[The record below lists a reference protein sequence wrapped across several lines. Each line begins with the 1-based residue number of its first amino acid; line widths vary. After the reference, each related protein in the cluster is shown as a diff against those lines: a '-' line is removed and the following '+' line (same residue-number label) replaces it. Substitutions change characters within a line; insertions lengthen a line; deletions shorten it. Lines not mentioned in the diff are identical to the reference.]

1 MFLTFG
7 TQGLGTMDETKI
19 VLNMGKQALSLSEQQ
34 EEMNLGYMI
43 RVAELIKAASS
54 FLCDMVSDYGQ
65 LVELT
70 DTLRYLN
77 AD

>member
-1 MFLTFG
+1 
-7 TQGLGTMDETKI
+7 MDETKI

-34 EEMNLGYMI
+34 EEMNLDHLT
-43 RVAELIKAASS
+43 RVAELMKAASAL
-54 FLCDMVSDYGQ
+54 LCDMVSDYGE